1 MAVNEA
7 SSSLAPGTNNEGSTT
22 SNQISKALAKA
33 LSGLAVKAS
42 RTEQLD
48 DNTKDERGCDTH
60 HRYK

>member
-1 MAVNEA
+1 MVRAHHQVQNRDF
-7 SSSLAPGTNNEGSTT
+7 TT
-22 SNQISKALAKA
+22 DNQISKALAKA